1 MRFYLIFITV
11 LAVLAALFDALS
23 RWPTAWSGW
32 AMLCQFCLIL
42 FLLNV
47 LVVVS
52 MVVWQF

>member
-1 MRFYLIFITV
+1 MKVYLIFITL
-11 LAVLAALFDALS
+11 LAVLSALFDAMS

-32 AMLCQFCLIL
+32 AALCQFCLIL

>member
-1 MRFYLIFITV
+1 MKVYLIFITL

-32 AMLCQFCLIL
+32 ASLCQFFLIL